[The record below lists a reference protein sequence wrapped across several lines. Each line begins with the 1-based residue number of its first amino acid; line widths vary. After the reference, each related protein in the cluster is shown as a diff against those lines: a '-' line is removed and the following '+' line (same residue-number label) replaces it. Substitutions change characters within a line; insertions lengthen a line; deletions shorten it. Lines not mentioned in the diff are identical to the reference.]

1 MSQIVLPLTLQADL
15 LNLFKTF
22 GLMEVLFVISC
33 NYLDTL
39 NRGGREHQKQRNV
52 TDIHLVYPQNCAT
65 DYVAFTPSGLMN

>member
-39 NRGGREHQKQRNV
+39 NRGGREH
-52 TDIHLVYPQNCAT
+52 
-65 DYVAFTPSGLMN
+65 